1 MSEEAGSSSTVTPPA
16 PHVSFPGQPEQLG
29 EGVPRRLSGL
39 AMKRGR
45 SWDIDCSLEELVS
58 WDVLDQFMN
67 DPSSAEGGD
76 MGTKIARRF
85 SREGAPP
92 LLSQLSGGG
101 GMPPHAMMAGG
112 ALGGGVP
119 RLDSSGGLGGAQAIS
134 PRLDAAF
141 AQLPGVLPPAFGYD
155 PTAALG
161 GGGGAGAGVPG
172 GAGGPGGD
180 SAALAHSLWSAAW
193 FSMPGMAAQGAV
205 PLDDGLGLGLGGHY
219 GLEPGGGSPFDGA
232 VGVGGH
238 GHGGGGAGRPNQKQR
253 FVWTA
258 ELHHRFEAAVNT
270 LGIDHAKPQA
280 ISQLM
285 DCEGEGA
292 PTRQNIKSHLQK
304 YRLFFSKRL
313 GRRGAKGGGGDDD
326 DGEPSPL
333 DPYLERQHNGL
344 LAQLE
349 LHAKLHTQLLIQ
361 RSTQAALSLRM
372 SHSQGRP
379 ALHPLQLQ
387 RLARHVLM
395 QRNMLQHLV
404 ALLHS
409 STVEIL
415 AERGVPPGQIEAMA
429 HQALSPLALGV
440 GAQGGA
446 PRGGAFGDASASG
459 GAGGLG
465 AQHTLYYPD
474 QVRCL
479 PGPAQR
485 FLWCRIAPESDRIRP
500 SSRTA
505 V

>member
-1 MSEEAGSSSTVTPPA
+1 MD
-16 PHVSFPGQPEQLG
+16 L
-29 EGVPRRLSGL
+29 
-39 AMKRGR
+39 
-45 SWDIDCSLEELVS
+45 
-58 WDVLDQFMN
+58 
-67 DPSSAEGGD
+67 
-76 MGTKIARRF
+76 
-85 SREGAPP
+85 
-92 LLSQLSGGG
+92 
-101 GMPPHAMMAGG
+101 
-112 ALGGGVP
+112 
-119 RLDSSGGLGGAQAIS
+119 
-134 PRLDAAF
+134 
-141 AQLPGVLPPAFGYD
+141 
-155 PTAALG
+155 
-161 GGGGAGAGVPG
+161 
-172 GAGGPGGD
+172 
-180 SAALAHSLWSAAW
+180 
-193 FSMPGMAAQGAV
+193 
-205 PLDDGLGLGLGGHY
+205 LDDDDD
-219 GLEPGGGSPFDGA
+219 EPEAPRGSASASASGEVA
-232 VGVGGH
+232 EK
-238 GHGGGGAGRPNQKQR
+238 KQR
-253 FVWTA
+253 FVWTPD
-258 ELHHRFEAAVNT
+258 LHCRFEAAVHK
-270 LGIDHAKPQA
+270 LGVAHAKPQA
-280 ISQLM
+280 IRRLM
-285 DCEGEGA
+285 GCDGEENA

-479 PGPAQR
+479 PAQPNAFCGAESPPNLTESAPPPAQQFDR
-485 FLWCRIAPESDRIRP
+485 FDVDPVPSTAEALPGEGLLTADFLPEVLPEEDDD
-500 SSRTA
+500 A
-505 V
+505 GCLE

>member
-1 MSEEAGSSSTVTPPA
+1 MATV
-16 PHVSFPGQPEQLG
+16 
-29 EGVPRRLSGL
+29 
-39 AMKRGR
+39 
-45 SWDIDCSLEELVS
+45 
-58 WDVLDQFMN
+58 
-67 DPSSAEGGD
+67 
-76 MGTKIARRF
+76 ARRPPSERRRSAP
-85 SREGAPP
+85 SRVIEDT
-92 LLSQLSGGG
+92 
-101 GMPPHAMMAGG
+101 GMD
-112 ALGGGVP
+112 L
-119 RLDSSGGLGGAQAIS
+119 
-134 PRLDAAF
+134 
-141 AQLPGVLPPAFGYD
+141 
-155 PTAALG
+155 
-161 GGGGAGAGVPG
+161 
-172 GAGGPGGD
+172 
-180 SAALAHSLWSAAW
+180 
-193 FSMPGMAAQGAV
+193 
-205 PLDDGLGLGLGGHY
+205 LDDDDD
-219 GLEPGGGSPFDGA
+219 EPEAPRGSASASGE
-232 VGVGGH
+232 VSEK
-238 GHGGGGAGRPNQKQR
+238 KQR
-253 FVWTA
+253 FVWTPD
-258 ELHHRFEAAVNT
+258 LHCRFEAAVHK
-270 LGIDHAKPQA
+270 LGVAHAKPQA
-280 ISQLM
+280 IRRLM
-285 DCEGEGA
+285 GCDGEENA

-474 QVRCL
+474 QARFGPARPNAFCGAESPPNLTASAPPPAQQYDRFDVDPVPSTAEAL
-479 PGPAQR
+479 PGEGLLTAD
-485 FLWCRIAPESDRIRP
+485 FLPEVLPEEEDD
-500 SSRTA
+500 A
-505 V
+505 GCLE

>member
-1 MSEEAGSSSTVTPPA
+1 MD
-16 PHVSFPGQPEQLG
+16 L
-29 EGVPRRLSGL
+29 
-39 AMKRGR
+39 
-45 SWDIDCSLEELVS
+45 
-58 WDVLDQFMN
+58 
-67 DPSSAEGGD
+67 
-76 MGTKIARRF
+76 
-85 SREGAPP
+85 
-92 LLSQLSGGG
+92 
-101 GMPPHAMMAGG
+101 
-112 ALGGGVP
+112 
-119 RLDSSGGLGGAQAIS
+119 
-134 PRLDAAF
+134 
-141 AQLPGVLPPAFGYD
+141 
-155 PTAALG
+155 
-161 GGGGAGAGVPG
+161 
-172 GAGGPGGD
+172 
-180 SAALAHSLWSAAW
+180 
-193 FSMPGMAAQGAV
+193 
-205 PLDDGLGLGLGGHY
+205 LDDDDD
-219 GLEPGGGSPFDGA
+219 EPEAPRGSASASASGEVA
-232 VGVGGH
+232 EK
-238 GHGGGGAGRPNQKQR
+238 KQR
-253 FVWTA
+253 FVWTPD
-258 ELHHRFEAAVNT
+258 LHCRFEAAVHK
-270 LGIDHAKPQA
+270 LGVAHAKPQA

-285 DCEGEGA
+285 GVQGDDA

-474 QVRCL
+474 QVMPTPL
-479 PGPAQR
+479 KPQR
-485 FLWCRIAPESDRIRP
+485 FLWCRIAPASDRIRP

>member
-1 MSEEAGSSSTVTPPA
+1 MD
-16 PHVSFPGQPEQLG
+16 L
-29 EGVPRRLSGL
+29 
-39 AMKRGR
+39 
-45 SWDIDCSLEELVS
+45 
-58 WDVLDQFMN
+58 
-67 DPSSAEGGD
+67 
-76 MGTKIARRF
+76 
-85 SREGAPP
+85 
-92 LLSQLSGGG
+92 
-101 GMPPHAMMAGG
+101 
-112 ALGGGVP
+112 
-119 RLDSSGGLGGAQAIS
+119 
-134 PRLDAAF
+134 
-141 AQLPGVLPPAFGYD
+141 
-155 PTAALG
+155 
-161 GGGGAGAGVPG
+161 
-172 GAGGPGGD
+172 
-180 SAALAHSLWSAAW
+180 
-193 FSMPGMAAQGAV
+193 
-205 PLDDGLGLGLGGHY
+205 LDDDDD
-219 GLEPGGGSPFDGA
+219 EPEAPRGSASASASGEVA
-232 VGVGGH
+232 EK
-238 GHGGGGAGRPNQKQR
+238 KQR
-253 FVWTA
+253 FVWTPD
-258 ELHHRFEAAVNT
+258 LHCRFEAAVHK
-270 LGIDHAKPQA
+270 LGVAHAKPQA
-280 ISQLM
+280 IRRLM
-285 DCEGEGA
+285 GCDGEENA

-474 QVRCL
+474 QARRIARL
-479 PGPAQR
+479 NAQR
-485 FLWCRIAPESDRIRP
+485 FLWCRIAPESDRIHYLLPHSSLTASTSTPCRRP
-500 SSRTA
+500 PRRCPARASSPPTSCPRSSPKKKMAMPGASSDEGAPRARARTMPNGSRRGPGWPPA
-505 V
+505 GVYSTLVRSQ

>member
-1 MSEEAGSSSTVTPPA
+1 MD
-16 PHVSFPGQPEQLG
+16 L
-29 EGVPRRLSGL
+29 
-39 AMKRGR
+39 
-45 SWDIDCSLEELVS
+45 
-58 WDVLDQFMN
+58 
-67 DPSSAEGGD
+67 
-76 MGTKIARRF
+76 
-85 SREGAPP
+85 
-92 LLSQLSGGG
+92 
-101 GMPPHAMMAGG
+101 
-112 ALGGGVP
+112 
-119 RLDSSGGLGGAQAIS
+119 
-134 PRLDAAF
+134 
-141 AQLPGVLPPAFGYD
+141 
-155 PTAALG
+155 
-161 GGGGAGAGVPG
+161 
-172 GAGGPGGD
+172 
-180 SAALAHSLWSAAW
+180 
-193 FSMPGMAAQGAV
+193 
-205 PLDDGLGLGLGGHY
+205 LDDDDD
-219 GLEPGGGSPFDGA
+219 EPEAPRGSASASASGEVA
-232 VGVGGH
+232 EK
-238 GHGGGGAGRPNQKQR
+238 KQR
-253 FVWTA
+253 FVWTPD
-258 ELHHRFEAAVNT
+258 LHCRFEAVLARRGAREAAGDPPADG
-270 LGIDHAKPQA
+270 LRRR
-280 ISQLM
+280 
-285 DCEGEGA
+285 GERA
-292 PTRQNIKSHLQK
+292 ARQNIKSHLQK

-474 QVRCL
+474 QARF
-479 PGPAQR
+479 GPPMPPQR

-500 SSRTA
+500 SLPHSSLTASTSTPCRRPPRRCPARASSPPTSCPRSSPKKKMTVPGASSDEGAPRARARTMPNGSRRGPGWPPAGVYSTL
-505 V
+505 VRSQ